1 MKTIHFDTSP
11 YRSLQETADIH
22 WLSIDFMNE
31 HNHDYWE
38 FFILTDGACIQH
50 INGKSISM
58 KKGDGL
64 LVRPNDIHYFYSDKK
79 QSATHINVSIR
90 SEFVKAYCDLLN
102 KAIYEKLLAAKEL
115 FYTPPPQEYNKIIE
129 FANTFLSM
137 IHTEQNHTLFQKFFS
152 SYLLGLIINKYFISL
167 QGFPHWLYD
176 MIHEINQAKNM
187 NAFPKDIAEKFNYSY
202 SYILRTFKHYTNKTL
217 IEYMNQTKMANA
229 ARLLA
234 QSEYTTLEIAGMLG
248 FSSLSYFNQL
258 FKKTFGVS
266 PRQYTK
272 IMLDNPTKK

>member
-102 KAIYEKLLAAKEL
+102 KEIYEKFGISEMEVTDEVFESIQSVVFDEAENRMHTIKAIILATIGA
-115 FYTPPPQEYNKIIE
+115 
-129 FANTFLSM
+129 
-137 IHTEQNHTLFQKFFS
+137 
-152 SYLLGLIINKYFISL
+152 
-167 QGFPHWLYD
+167 
-176 MIHEINQAKNM
+176 
-187 NAFPKDIAEKFNYSY
+187 
-202 SYILRTFKHYTNKTL
+202 
-217 IEYMNQTKMANA
+217 
-229 ARLLA
+229 
-234 QSEYTTLEIAGMLG
+234 
-248 FSSLSYFNQL
+248 
-258 FKKTFGVS
+258 
-266 PRQYTK
+266 
-272 IMLDNPTKK
+272 